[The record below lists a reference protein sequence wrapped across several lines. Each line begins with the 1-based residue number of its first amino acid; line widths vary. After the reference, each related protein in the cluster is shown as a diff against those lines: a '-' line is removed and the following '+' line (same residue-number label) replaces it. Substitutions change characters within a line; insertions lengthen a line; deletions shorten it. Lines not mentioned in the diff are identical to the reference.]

1 MIKRYGLVTLFLAVL
16 VLFTSSCGNAVT
28 TTSFS
33 SSSSAPSSFTIA
45 YQPGLSSLT
54 LVVLKQQKTLEKQ
67 FPHTDFQWKV
77 VNSGASVR
85 DAMIANQAQLGNLGL
100 PPFLVGWDHGFDWK
114 VLATANRAD
123 IWLVAKDPRLKSLKD
138 FTPNDKIGVVAPD
151 AQQAILLRKAAQNQL
166 GNAHA
171 LDHNLVSIASADGEQ
186 ALLDGQLAAHYSG
199 APFQNREVAAGG
211 HIILHSKDAFGPVG
225 TGLIVQRESFYN
237 QYPDFS
243 EKLYQ
248 DINAATAFAKTHHD
262 QTAQY
267 LSQDQGGGGTPAQ
280 FQALLDD
287 PSFVFDTTP
296 SGLVSYATF
305 MRSIGLISKAPGSVK
320 DLELPTVYGIGS

>member
-28 TTSFS
+28 TTSSSSS

-114 VLATANRAD
+114 VL
-123 IWLVAKDPRLKSLKD
+123 
-138 FTPNDKIGVVAPD
+138 
-151 AQQAILLRKAAQNQL
+151 
-166 GNAHA
+166 
-171 LDHNLVSIASADGEQ
+171 
-186 ALLDGQLAAHYSG
+186 
-199 APFQNREVAAGG
+199 
-211 HIILHSKDAFGPVG
+211 
-225 TGLIVQRESFYN
+225 
-237 QYPDFS
+237 
-243 EKLYQ
+243 
-248 DINAATAFAKTHHD
+248 
-262 QTAQY
+262 
-267 LSQDQGGGGTPAQ
+267 
-280 FQALLDD
+280 
-287 PSFVFDTTP
+287 
-296 SGLVSYATF
+296 
-305 MRSIGLISKAPGSVK
+305 
-320 DLELPTVYGIGS
+320 

>member
-1 MIKRYGLVTLFLAVL
+1 MAKRYEQFALFLVL
-16 VLFTSSCGNAVT
+16 IVLLTTACGSAATAN
-28 TTSFS
+28 S
-33 SSSSAPSSFTIA
+33 SSSSSGPSSFTIA

-54 LVVLKQQKTLEKQ
+54 LVILKQQKTLEKQ
-67 FPHTDFQWKV
+67 FPQTNFQWKV

-85 DAMIANQAQLGNLGL
+85 DAMIANQAQLGSLGL

-114 VLATANRAD
+114 VLAATNRAD
-123 IWLVAKDPRLKSLKD
+123 IWLVTKDPRLKSLKD

-151 AQQAILLRKAAQNQL
+151 SQQAILLRKAAQDQL

-211 HIILHSKDAFGPVG
+211 HIILHSSDAFGPVG
-225 TGLIVQRESFYN
+225 AGLVVQRESLYN

-243 EKLYQ
+243 KKLYQ
-248 DINAATAFAKTHHD
+248 DINAATAYAKTHHD

-267 LSQDQGGGGTPAQ
+267 LSQDQGGGGTPTQ
-280 FQALLDD
+280 FKALLDD
-287 PSFVFDTTP
+287 PSFVFDTIP

-305 MRSIGLISKAPGSVK
+305 MKSIGLISKAPGSVK
-320 DLELPTVYGIGS
+320 DLELPTVYGIGN